1 MTTALANSP
10 LLSLRHSPHSL
21 SHGSSWTEA
30 TFVDSDE
37 AEDALCND
45 RPSFVVRNDIMKLI
59 PRKIQRR
66 ITHSADLAQIDGF
79 QDLFIHLNSHP
90 GPHELR
96 HLIIAYF
103 RGSPYLREY

>member
-1 MTTALANSP
+1 MTAAVASKP
-10 LLSLRHSPHSL
+10 LLSLRSSL
-21 SHGSSWTEA
+21 YGSSWSEA
-30 TFVDSDE
+30 TFVDGDE

-45 RPSFVVRNDIMKLI
+45 RASFVVRNDIMKRI

-79 QDLFIHLNSHP
+79 HDLFIHLNSHP

-103 RGSPYLREY
+103 RGSPYLREYLS